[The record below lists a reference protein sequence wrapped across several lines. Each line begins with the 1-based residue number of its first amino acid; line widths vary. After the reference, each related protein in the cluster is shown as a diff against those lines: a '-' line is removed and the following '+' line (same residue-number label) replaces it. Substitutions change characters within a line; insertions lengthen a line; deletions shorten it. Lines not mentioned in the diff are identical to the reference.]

1 MTSDRQFWH
10 YTKAECIDEA
20 AHGRGV
26 MLNLWK
32 YENLVVPGV
41 EGVRDVY
48 VVFESGT
55 SDVKDA
61 QWFAFTGL
69 TKAFDEFKRRQSA
82 AEGAKVIAYPLTG
95 IEEKWGEYETVA
107 TCRHKG
113 KDLVVTRAADLFYVD
128 VDGRRTQVRLDE
140 RDVVRYLVNA
150 LEDGS

>member
-41 EGVRDVY
+41 EGVRDAY
-48 VVFESGT
+48 VVFASGLL
-55 SDVKDA
+55 DVKDA
-61 QWFAFTGL
+61 QWFSFARL
-69 TKAFDEFKRRQSA
+69 NKALDEFKHRQSA
-82 AEGAKVIAYPLTG
+82 AEDAKVTPYPLTD

-107 TCRHKG
+107 NCRHKG
-113 KDLVVTRAADLFYVD
+113 KDLAVTRAADLFYVD